1 MSWTQLIISQH
12 PTQKQ
17 QTPHSSQVHMEH
29 SPGLTTCWATK
40 QALVNR
46 WNYIKHLF
54 WSQCYAIR
62 NKLQE
67 KNSKKYQYM
76 VHKQYATQQPL
87 SHWRN
92 QRGNK
97 KKFLETNENKSTT
110 VQNLWDVA
118 AAVIGGKIITLSPQE
133 IRKIPSKNLT
143 LYPNNKRKKSKV

>member
-97 KKFLETNENKSTT
+97 KKIPRDKWKQKHNSPKLMGCGSSSYRREDYNTLTSRNK
-110 VQNLWDVA
+110 
-118 AAVIGGKIITLSPQE
+118 
-133 IRKIPSKNLT
+133 KN
-143 LYPNNKRKKSKV
+143 PK